1 MDLESI
7 QTLDQAIDRLEAAIA
22 RQLALANG
30 NVQENFNAIIERVKK
45 LRIVV
50 TFTEE

>member
-1 MDLESI
+1 MDLESK
-7 QTLDQAIDRLEAAIA
+7 QTLDEAIDRLEAAIA

-30 NVQENFNAIIERVKK
+30 NVQNINAIIERVKK